1 MSLTKEI
8 IAVALISTWAGW
20 LEDNKSTDVQSELN
34 STKMYVQK
42 FLDSQ
47 KNPYEIDK
55 NTMDLAIKI
64 AEKTPI
70 DVSNSYQA
78 LAWEVPVGYF
88 NEIKEESWEDM
99 AQEYKKYAEYFSSI
113 VVPWKEKYISKKLLS
128 VFNNPW
134 DNDIF
139 ELFISKL
146 SKKLDDWKE
155 ISDLKIASMLILLN
169 NTWSILD
176 KSIERNNLAVASQ
189 EEILKELN
197 KKLKSWKTLLEEL
210 IEESKKL
217 DWESKK
223 LDWELIK
230 VKQERERV
238 EKEIEKVRSLIKQRW
253 GDVNRL
259 KARIS

>member
-1 MSLTKEI
+1 M
-8 IAVALISTWAGW
+8 
-20 LEDNKSTDVQSELN
+20 
-34 STKMYVQK
+34 
-42 FLDSQ
+42 
-47 KNPYEIDK
+47 KNYWVLKDWE
-55 NTMDLAIKI
+55 KI
-64 AEKTPI
+64 
-70 DVSNSYQA
+70 Q
-78 LAWEVPVGYF
+78 
-88 NEIKEESWEDM
+88 
-99 AQEYKKYAEYFSSI
+99 
-113 VVPWKEKYISKKLLS
+113 
-128 VFNNPW
+128 
-134 DNDIF
+134 
-139 ELFISKL
+139 
-146 SKKLDDWKE
+146 
-155 ISDLKIASMLILLN
+155 DLKIATLVSLLT
-169 NTWSILD
+169 NTWYVLD
-176 KSIERNNLAVASQ
+176 KSIERNNLAVTSQ